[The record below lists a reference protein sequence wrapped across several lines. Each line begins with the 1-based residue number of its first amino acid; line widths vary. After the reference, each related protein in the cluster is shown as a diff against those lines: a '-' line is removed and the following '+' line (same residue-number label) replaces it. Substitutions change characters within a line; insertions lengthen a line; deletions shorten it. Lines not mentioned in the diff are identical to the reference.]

1 MTTIER
7 ARIPVAIVGSA
18 RCHKESDTYRLAFE
32 TGKLL
37 VDSGF
42 RVLTGGMGGVME
54 AACLGGRSSPAYNNG
69 DTIGILPGHGFSE
82 ANEAVDIVLPTGLDL
97 YRNGLVAHASAV
109 IALGGG
115 AGTLSEIALAWSLKR
130 LVIAY
135 RIDGWSGRLA
145 DTRLDERI
153 RHASISN
160 DMVYGVDSAPE
171 CIALLQQLIPLYE
184 DSHRGIA

>member
-1 MTTIER
+1 MTTVER
-7 ARIPVAIVGSA
+7 VRMPVAIVGSA

-32 TGKLL
+32 TGQLL

-42 RVLTGGMGGVME
+42 RVMTGGMGGVME
-54 AACLGGRSSPAYNNG
+54 AACLGAKSSPVYRNG

-97 YRNGLVAHASAV
+97 YRNGLVAHASTV
-109 IALGGG
+109 IAVGGG
-115 AGTLSEIALAWSLKR
+115 AGTLSEVALAWSLKR

-145 DTRLDERI
+145 DTRIDDRI
-153 RHASISN
+153 RHASISD
-160 DMVYGVDSAPE
+160 DMIYGVDSARQ
-171 CIALLQQLIPLYE
+171 CLALLQKLQPMYE
-184 DSHRGIA
+184 SSHRGIA